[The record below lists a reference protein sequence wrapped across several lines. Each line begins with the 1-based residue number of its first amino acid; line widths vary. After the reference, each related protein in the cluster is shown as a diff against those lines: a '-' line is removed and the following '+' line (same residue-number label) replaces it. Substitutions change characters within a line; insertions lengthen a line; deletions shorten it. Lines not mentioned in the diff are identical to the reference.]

1 MNVIRYVDVDM
12 GINRRMFY
20 DDTVARYKRDGCEKL
35 PPSKPA
41 ICHDTREHH
50 ARGMCMSCYKT
61 WNGWVNGRGKNPPK
75 ALATRGI
82 GQNGRDPNERLD

>member
-1 MNVIRYVDVDM
+1 MIRYVDVDM

-35 PPSKPA
+35 LPSKPA

-50 ARGMCMSCYKT
+50 ARGMCISCYKM
-61 WNGWVNGRGKNPPK
+61 WNRWLGGHLKNPPRV
-75 ALATRGI
+75 LAARGI
-82 GQNGRDPNERLD
+82 GLNGRDPNERLD